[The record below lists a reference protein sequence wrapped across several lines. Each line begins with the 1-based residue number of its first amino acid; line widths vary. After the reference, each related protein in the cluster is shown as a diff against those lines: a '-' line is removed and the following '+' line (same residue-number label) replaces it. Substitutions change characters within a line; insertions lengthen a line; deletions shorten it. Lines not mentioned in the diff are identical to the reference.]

1 MFLSLVLWGGG
12 SLYPSIFVWIG
23 FSGCYQKDSWTFHR
37 VPPYA
42 IKIMEFSQQKCQ
54 SQDQIVVVFLQSMV
68 VLFPI
73 LKVKN
78 GIHPLLVSFTTMSFF
93 STSLIG
99 GRVIKSGASGRSFTL
114 YSTSSINEETDI
126 ENYHQQEGML
136 SLIKVSGVRKE

>member
-1 MFLSLVLWGGG
+1 
-12 SLYPSIFVWIG
+12 
-23 FSGCYQKDSWTFHR
+23 
-37 VPPYA
+37 
-42 IKIMEFSQQKCQ
+42 MEFSQQKCQ